1 MELQL
6 SKLPDA
12 PHPHTHPSPQLPE
25 DGDKDNNSHGNNR
38 AATS

>member
-1 MELQL
+1 MEPQL